1 LSINN
6 IIEFN
11 KTNQNKGLNGFY
23 FKNILKFAKNYY
35 ICFFEYRDMDYNNL
49 CKSILDLDS
58 KIRFAGICDESGEI
72 KHGGQKE
79 GVENILTNEETRKS
93 NLQALAR
100 WGLRNSLS
108 SKIGRGKYAMAE
120 YEKIKRIT
128 IPLDDDHL
136 LLITTEVEADHAQII
151 SNALKL
157 LNASS

>member
-1 LSINN
+1 MRDKCKVQRLKY
-6 IIEFN
+6 FC
-11 KTNQNKGLNGFY
+11 KY
-23 FKNILKFAKNYY
+23 FKKLKTINIC
-35 ICFFEYRDMDYNNL
+35 IFEYSGMDYDNL

-58 KIRFAGICDESGEI
+58 KVRFAGICDESGEI

-79 GVENILTNEETRKS
+79 GVENILSNEETRKS

-108 SKIGRGKYAMAE
+108 SKIGKGKYAMAE

-151 SNALKL
+151 SNTLKL
-157 LNASS
+157 LSPSS

>member
-1 LSINN
+1 
-6 IIEFN
+6 
-11 KTNQNKGLNGFY
+11 
-23 FKNILKFAKNYY
+23 
-35 ICFFEYRDMDYNNL
+35 MDYDHL
-49 CKSILDLDS
+49 CKAVMDTDT

-72 KHGGQKE
+72 KYGGQRE
-79 GVENILTNEETRKS
+79 GVEDMLSSEETRKS

-136 LLITTEVEADHAQII
+136 LLITTEVEADHGKVI
-151 SNALKL
+151 SNTLKL
-157 LNASS
+157 LSAND

>member
-1 LSINN
+1 
-6 IIEFN
+6 
-11 KTNQNKGLNGFY
+11 
-23 FKNILKFAKNYY
+23 
-35 ICFFEYRDMDYNNL
+35 MDYDYL

-58 KIRFAGICDESGEI
+58 KVRFAGICDESGEI

-79 GVENILTNEETRKS
+79 GVENILSNEETRKS

-151 SNALKL
+151 NNVLKL
-157 LNASS
+157 LSASS